1 MILYWLLKYNII
13 WTLFPFIAEHKIFKT
28 NSFLPIAHDMTR
40 SVHWITV
47 RSVKVLVIRTAS
59 SCIAMEHYCLTY
71 DGPWLSC
78 LEQFEKIIVM
88 PAKNELTVELSTLIC
103 HSDIL
108 HGPSPPCKQC
118 HQFISKPSTRPSL
131 GRNMQ
136 HSTFCILY
144 VCQKW
149 HSPFPCSCIA
159 WFICEN
165 EDDKYNLSCI

>member
-1 MILYWLLKYNII
+1 MQSIKFLRLILSSLS
-13 WTLFPFIAEHKIFKT
+13 P
-28 NSFLPIAHDMTR
+28 HDMTR
-40 SVHWITV
+40 SVHWIIE

-118 HQFISKPSTRPSL
+118 HQFISKPSTRLSR
-131 GRNMQ
+131 GKNMQ
-136 HSTFCILY
+136 HSTFYIQYECHKILNRA
-144 VCQKW
+144 
-149 HSPFPCSCIA
+149 CSCIV
-159 WFICEN
+159 WFICV
-165 EDDKYNLSCI
+165 KLG